1 MVNLMEDVLPR
12 RWRQPVDGLS
22 DAVAAENV
30 GARGDDLKEIKIQ
43 FIFPLSIY
51 FRIITT

>member
-1 MVNLMEDVLPR
+1 MVNQMEDVIPR

-30 GARGDDLKEIKIQ
+30 GARGDDLKEIKFNLFFLFQ
-43 FIFPLSIY
+43 SISG
-51 FRIITT
+51 

>member
-1 MVNLMEDVLPR
+1 MVNQMEDVIPR

-43 FIFPLSIY
+43 FIFISFNH
-51 FRIITT
+51 FRMITT